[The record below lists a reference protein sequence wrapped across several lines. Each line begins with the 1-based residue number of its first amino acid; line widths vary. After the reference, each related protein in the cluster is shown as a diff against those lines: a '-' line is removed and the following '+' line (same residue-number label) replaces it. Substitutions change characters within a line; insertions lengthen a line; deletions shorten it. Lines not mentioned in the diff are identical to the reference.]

1 MSFKFGKNY
10 PAMCPPE
17 KAGAIEG
24 EFYRFCVSN
33 EPHADD
39 FKTHYEL
46 DKVPR
51 GKECEARALS
61 FFDDLTFAN
70 DLKRKFKSFK
80 NKTVI
85 PIQINSSH
93 GVGILEN
100 HHLNLWEFSNVS
112 FIKAKENT
120 NGGE

>member
-24 EFYRFCVSN
+24 EFYRLCDYD
-33 EPHADD
+33 EPDEDD
-39 FKTHYEL
+39 IKTHIEL

-51 GKECEARALS
+51 GKESEARALS
-61 FFDDLTFAN
+61 FFDDLTSAN

-112 FIKAKENT
+112 FIKVKENT

>member
-1 MSFKFGKNY
+1 MRFKFGKDY

-33 EPHADD
+33 EPDADD

-85 PIQINSSH
+85 LQWYS
-93 GVGILEN
+93 GVCMLLRQKCLSFFHFKTISFLYHSDLPLILFF
-100 HHLNLWEFSNVS
+100 L
-112 FIKAKENT
+112 
-120 NGGE
+120 

>member
-1 MSFKFGKNY
+1 MRFKFEKNY

-24 EFYRFCVSN
+24 EFYRLCNFA
-33 EPHADD
+33 EPDEDD
-39 FKTHYEL
+39 FKTHFEL
-46 DKVPR
+46 EKVPR

-61 FFDDLTFAN
+61 FFDDLTSAN

-112 FIKAKENT
+112 FIKVKENT